1 MCLLATHS
9 EEDAWRKHSVLQ
21 KKSGN
26 CPHGEVSCH
35 VAGLIGLGDRL
46 DTGLGKWVK
55 LDVAP
60 EGPASS
66 ESTGPS
72 CLELAVLGG
81 DSRTY

>member
-1 MCLLATHS
+1 M
-9 EEDAWRKHSVLQ
+9 
-21 KKSGN
+21 
-26 CPHGEVSCH
+26 
-35 VAGLIGLGDRL
+35 AGLIGLGDRL